1 MKQVADSFSCPALVG
16 KRILLTRPQGQN
28 EALAALLQSLGAKPW
43 LFPML
48 AIYAPKDLSAL
59 EQLKTDLKNYDWALF
74 VSANA
79 VEKALNVLLNSHD
92 SHWPETLKVAAIG
105 RATAKALAAFG
116 FHEVLLPSGRFDSE
130 TLLEKPELQAVAG
143 KKILIFRGDGGREL
157 LGDTL
162 KARGAAVYYIEA
174 YRRGLPESSHVNIL
188 MREWGREGL
197 DLVVVSS
204 GEILANLYDQLGK
217 LGQMWLKKTP
227 LLVFSER
234 LKAQALARG
243 CKKVLVSEEASDSGI
258 VHSACAYF
266 SANEKNE
273 KNEKNLTEKE

>member
-1 MKQVADSFSCPALVG
+1 MNVPARLSCPALLG

-28 EALAALLQSLGAKPW
+28 EALAELLTQVGAKPW

-74 VSANA
+74 ISANA
-79 VEKALNVLLNSHD
+79 VEKALNVLLSE
-92 SHWPETLKVAAIG
+92 SQSWPTTLKVAAIG
-105 RATAKALAAFG
+105 RATAKALAHFG
-116 FHEVLLPSGRFDSE
+116 ITEVLLPVGRFDSE
-130 TLLEKPELQAVAG
+130 SLLENPELHYVFD
-143 KKILIFRGDGGREL
+143 KKILIFRGDGGREF

-162 KARGAAVYYIEA
+162 KNRGAVVEYIEA
-174 YRRGLPESSHVNIL
+174 YRRGLPETNNISIL

-243 CKKVLVSEEASDSGI
+243 CKKVFVSEEASDQGVFNSC
-258 VHSACAYF
+258 CAYF
-266 SANEKNE
+266 SG
-273 KNEKNLTEKE
+273 NEKNLTEKE